1 MRAFCLLSD
10 GALCLHAAPLA
21 DIGHVDQAIGA
32 DNGFAVQGCH
42 LAATGWTLGAWFS
55 AEPDHAVTGTGSIL
69 IIR

>member
-1 MRAFCLLSD
+1 
-10 GALCLHAAPLA
+10 
-21 DIGHVDQAIGA
+21 
-32 DNGFAVQGCH
+32 